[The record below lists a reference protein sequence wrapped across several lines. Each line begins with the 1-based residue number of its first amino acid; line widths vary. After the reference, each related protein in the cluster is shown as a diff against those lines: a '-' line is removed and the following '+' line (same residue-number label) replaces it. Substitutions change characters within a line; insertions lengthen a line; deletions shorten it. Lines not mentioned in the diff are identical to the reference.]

1 MREEEGVIKFA
12 VRHRDGPLDERRY
25 GELACQLIA
34 WREILALTGLVG
46 QDPARYDGA
55 GYGNISARVG
65 PPSAGRGRRAF
76 LASGTQ
82 TSGKR
87 CVTLDDF
94 ALVER
99 FEIHRNRVVS
109 QGRTLPSSESMTHAA
124 LYDVGPQIRCV
135 FHAHSPVVWER
146 ARQLG
151 IPTTDEGVPY
161 GTPEMAREVQRLYGS
176 TGLAERKILA
186 MGGHEDGIVVFGGTL
201 EEAGQVLLTW
211 LARAYES
218 TCSANGLG
226 LCRPAGR

>member
-1 MREEEGVIKFA
+1 MEQEGVIKYR
-12 VRHRDGPLDERRY
+12 VEHRDGPLDERRY
-25 GELACQLIA
+25 GELACELIA

-46 QDPARYDGA
+46 QDPQLYDGA
-55 GYGNISARVG
+55 GYGNISARIG

-94 ALVER
+94 AVVESYDLQA
-99 FEIHRNRVVS
+99 NRVAS
-109 QGRTLPSSESMTHAA
+109 RGHALPSSESMTHAA

-135 FHAHSPVVWER
+135 FHAHSPVVWRR
-146 ARQLG
+146 AKELRL
-151 IPTTDEGVPY
+151 PTTDPGVPY
-161 GTPEMAREVQRLYGS
+161 GTPEMAREVQRLYAS

-186 MGGHEDGIVVFGGTL
+186 MGGHEDGVVVFGGTM

-218 TCSANGLG
+218 TCAANGLG
-226 LCRPAGR
+226 LCKV